1 MGTKRIAFLV
11 TLLVFGL
18 FAIGR
23 LVDPGKTGTADPVA
37 VPANTAP
44 AAVIAEDIVDGR
56 IEAQMFVAAD
66 RSYRLDVQFIPSA
79 DSPLSV
85 ATRPSVS
92 FAMQDEH
99 MDGIDPPLQSVSSGK
114 WRAVGELPKAGMWVV
129 NVGVGDDFAEAEFR
143 VE

>member
-1 MGTKRIAFLV
+1 MGTKRITVLV
-11 TLLVFGL
+11 ALLLFGL

-23 LVDPGKTGTADPVA
+23 LADPGKTGVPDPFPMSGDA
-37 VPANTAP
+37 VPS
-44 AAVIAEDIVDGR
+44 AEMAGDIVDGR

-99 MDGIDPPLQSVSSGK
+99 MDGIDPPLQTVSSGK